1 MSAGVLAHRPRAYVA
16 APVASVT
23 GLFPAIDWAFDQA
36 RDLTWGDLRIL
47 VPGPA
52 LVTRLSPLQRLTSRG
67 VRIDTAEQA
76 AGARSIHGMVLA
88 YCPDATMLTAA
99 EAMPGV
105 RAVAAVALHNDQL
118 VEMGGRLRIPAHGSA
133 PWAVMTAG
141 TAPRAW
147 MGSTSMTVLRPSL
160 GVAWASWC
168 YRITVFR
175 SICASHFS

>member
-1 MSAGVLAHRPRAYVA
+1 M
-16 APVASVT
+16 ASVT

-36 RDLTWGDLRIL
+36 GDLTWGDLRIL
-47 VPGPA
+47 VPDPA

-67 VRIDTAEQA
+67 VRIGTAEQA
-76 AGARSIHGMVLA
+76 AGARSFHGMVLA

-105 RAVAAVALHNDQL
+105 RAVAAVAMHNDQL
-118 VEMGGRLRIPAHGSA
+118 VDMGGRLRTSSAHGSA
-133 PWAVMTAG
+133 PWAVMTAD
-141 TAPRAW
+141 TAPGAW
-147 MGSTSMTVLRPSL
+147 MGSTSMTVQRPCL
-160 GVAWASWC
+160 GVAWVSWC